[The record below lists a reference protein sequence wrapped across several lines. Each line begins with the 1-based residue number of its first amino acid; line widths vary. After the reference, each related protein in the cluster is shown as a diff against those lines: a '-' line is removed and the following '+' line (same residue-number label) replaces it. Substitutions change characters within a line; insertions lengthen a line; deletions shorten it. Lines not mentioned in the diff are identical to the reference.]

1 MKFLIRILFLLA
13 PLAVLG
19 QNTDLQS
26 LSVLASK
33 YYQDKE
39 FGKAA
44 EIYQQLFSS
53 TKSQSYF
60 NIYLDCMISIPDY
73 DQAEKEIRKGLRG
86 STDDS
91 YWYLQLGF
99 LKKTVGQTD
108 ESKKMYD
115 KAISLV
121 SDKEVE
127 LQVLASQ
134 FISRREYE
142 YAEKVYLELRKK
154 GVAGPFSYELAH
166 VYYYMR
172 NYNKMLEE
180 YLDWGKQKSENLD
193 VVKASLQSVLS
204 NDSDNE
210 ISEQMRNFLLKK
222 IQAEPSETLYNRLLI
237 WLMIQVKDFPSAIKQ
252 SVALDKRTGDEEGNI
267 FGLANI
273 AASSKYYDDATTA
286 YNYLIAKGKNADYSL
301 LANQQLT
308 HMQYLRFL
316 DEDAL
321 NLEKAKQLRVK
332 FDETFKLLGIIP
344 ETTELQTEY
353 AHLLA
358 FYLDQP
364 SAAIDVLNAAIALP
378 KLSIMQ
384 LPLLKTELS
393 DVNVY
398 AGNLWEA
405 VLTYSQV
412 IETYRSNTLAD
423 DVKFKK
429 ARLGYYMGNFTWAKA
444 QLDVLRASTS
454 KLIANDA
461 MELSLFINENM
472 DEDSTAAPLR
482 IFARADLQAFRNNYA
497 GSLTALD
504 SITKLYPYNSLED
517 DVNFRKAN
525 VFQKQG
531 KFTEAAEM
539 LELILKNNGS
549 DMLADDALFRLAGI
563 YETHLNQKEK
573 AMELYKKMLTE
584 YPGSIYVVDS
594 RAEYRKLQDAAKNDG
609 KTDSDKNKE
618 DLFFQGLSPK
628 P

>member
-1 MKFLIRILFLLA
+1 MRFLIRILFLLA

-19 QNTDLQS
+19 QNTDLQN
-26 LSVLASK
+26 LSILASK

-39 FGKAA
+39 FEKAA

-53 TKSQSYF
+53 TKSESYF

-73 DQAEKEIRKGLRG
+73 DGAEKEIRKGLRG
-86 STDDS
+86 SKDDS
-91 YWYLQLGF
+91 YWYVQLGF
-99 LKKTVGQTD
+99 LKKTMGQTD
-108 ESKKMYD
+108 ESRKMYD

-121 SDKEVE
+121 SDNEVG
-127 LQVLASQ
+127 LQVIASQ
-134 FISRREYE
+134 FISRREFE

-154 GVAGPFSYELAH
+154 GGVGPFSYELAH

-172 NYNKMLEE
+172 NYDKMLEE
-180 YLDWGKQKSENLD
+180 YLVWGKEKPENLD

-222 IQAEPSETLYNRLLI
+222 IQAEPGEILYNRLLI

-252 SVALDKRTGDEEGNI
+252 SVALDRRTGDEEGNI

-273 AASSKYYDDATTA
+273 ASSNKNYLDATTA
-286 YNYLIAKGKNADYSL
+286 YNYLIAKGKNADYYL

-321 NLEKAKQLRVK
+321 NLDKAKQLKEK
-332 FDETFKLLGIIP
+332 FEQTFNLLGIKP
-344 ETTELQTEY
+344 ETAELQAEY

-364 SAAIDVLNAAIALP
+364 ADAINVLNDAIALP
-378 KLSIMQ
+378 KLNIMQ
-384 LPLLKTELS
+384 LSLLKTELS

-412 IETYRSNTLAD
+412 IETYKSNTLAD

-472 DEDSTAAPLR
+472 EEDSTAAPLR
-482 IFARADLQAFRNNYA
+482 IFARADLQTFRNNYA
-497 GSLTALD
+497 GSLAALD
-504 SITKLYPYNSLED
+504 SITKLFPYNSLED
-517 DVNFRKAN
+517 DVNFRKAEI
-525 VFQKQG
+525 FQKQG
-531 KFTEAAEM
+531 KFAEAAET
-539 LELILKNNGS
+539 LQLILTNNGA
-549 DMLADDALFRLAGI
+549 DMLADDAIFRLAGI

-594 RAEYRKLQDAAKNDG
+594 RTAYRKLQESSKADVKP
-609 KTDSDKNKE
+609 DSDKTKE
-618 DLFFQGLSPK
+618 DLFFQGKIQNP
-628 P
+628 